1 MNLTEAITIGT
12 VLFAGVSAIGSAITA
27 AITASSLR
35 EGRLEHESRQMLDQ
49 AILSLERAYEALAT
63 NAQPD
68 CPPVADRTAWISAA
82 RLLTQ
87 YQAIKKLVTSKPHKL
102 VLEEQEEHWRHRFY
116 LILRPL
122 SGARGAGYYS
132 KSSASGSTEES
143 IEPMSA
149 VVVHTFA
156 RWPKDKVDSLA
167 TLQPRS
173 LDPNAIC
180 LKGNIGLSRYL
191 AEGDFIRSTDQK

>member
-12 VLFAGVSAIGSAITA
+12 VFFAGVSAIGSAITA
-27 AITASSLR
+27 AITASSIRRSR
-35 EGRLEHESRQMLDQ
+35 EDQESKQMLDQ
-49 AILSLERAYEALAT
+49 AILSMERAYEALAT
-63 NAQPD
+63 KAKPD
-68 CPPVADRTAWISAA
+68 SPPVADRTAWLSAA

-116 LILRPL
+116 LILQPL
-122 SGARGAGYYS
+122 SGARGAGYYR
-132 KSSASGSTEES
+132 KSSASGNAEES

-156 RWPKDKVDSLA
+156 KWPEDKVDSLA
-167 TLQPRS
+167 ILQPQS
-173 LDPNAIC
+173 LDRNANF
-180 LKGNIGLSRYL
+180 LNGNIGLRGYL
-191 AEGDFIRSTDQK
+191 DEGDFIRSTGQE